1 MLKMWEV
8 LNAFHRLKS
17 NCTTSCFWVCKK
29 INPFPHYIKGLSLH
43 QFIYTVCDLLIKEAL
58 DC

>member
-8 LNAFHRLKS
+8 LNAFHRLGFFFGLVEYYIKS
-17 NCTTSCFWVCKK
+17 NCT

-43 QFIYTVCDLLIKEAL
+43 QFIYTVCDLLIAH
-58 DC
+58 